1 MELSRGSKCRYY
13 EQLYETNLGWRW
25 IPPRSKWRPSSGR
38 VWTQRLTWKCWTG
51 SPRNSTHAWAA
62 MGGADGPRFIRI
74 ANQYLFEELGFRG
87 NDTDYY
93 DPANSCLDLVLDRR
107 TGIPISLSVV
117 YIEVARR
124 LARPVWGIGLP
135 GHFVVQYSDLEY
147 STYIDPFHR
156 GKLLTEDDCAKL
168 AREIT
173 GVDPTSEPSTLA
185 PVGTRYI
192 LVRMLNNLR
201 SAYFRVKQYGKAAT
215 ILDLLVEAFP
225 DNADYYKTRGVARLH
240 LREFVARK
248 ARFGE
253 ISENLAERGRQS
265 GNHRDNSKRSI
276 AGLGDSIEGASQEP
290 MNRRTE

>member
-1 MELSRGSKCRYY
+1 MEMQELRAALRDEPGVALDVAALELAAIERPGLDAAPYLEMLDRIASELDTR
-13 EQLYETNLGWRW
+13 LGR
-25 IPPRSKWRPSSGR
+25 
-38 VWTQRLTWKCWTG
+38 Q
-51 SPRNSTHAWAA
+51 
-62 MGGADGPRFIRI
+62 GGADGRRFVRI
-74 ANQYLFEELGFRG
+74 ANEYLFEELGFRG

-93 DPANSCLDLVLDRR
+93 DPSNSCLDVVLDRR

-147 STYIDPFHR
+147 STYIDSFHAGR
-156 GKLLTEDDCAKL
+156 LLTEEDCGKL

-173 GVDPTSEPSTLA
+173 GVDAASAPSTLA

-201 SAYFRVKQYGKAAT
+201 SAYFRVKQYAKAAAVM
-215 ILDLLVEAFP
+215 DLLVEAFP

-240 LREFVARK
+240 LREFVAAKRDLERYLK
-248 ARFGE
+248 LAPNAEDRAE
-253 ISENLAERGRQS
+253 ITRQLEAIHRWLGRL
-265 GNHRDNSKRSI
+265 N
-276 AGLGDSIEGASQEP
+276 
-290 MNRRTE
+290 

>member
-1 MELSRGSKCRYY
+1 MQVLRAALRGEPGVALDIAALEMAAIDRPGLDSAPYLAMLDRIAVELDTR
-13 EQLYETNLGWRW
+13 LG
-25 IPPRSKWRPSSGR
+25 GH
-38 VWTQRLTWKCWTG
+38 V
-51 SPRNSTHAWAA
+51 A
-62 MGGADGPRFIRI
+62 ADGPRFVRI
-74 ANQYLFEELGFRG
+74 ANQYLFDELGFRG

-93 DPANSCLDLVLDRR
+93 DPCNSCLDVVLDRR

-124 LARPVWGIGLP
+124 LAKPVWGIGLP

-147 STYIDPFHR
+147 STYIDPFHA
-156 GKLLTEDDCAKL
+156 GKLLTEDDCTKL

-215 ILDLLVEAFP
+215 VMDLLVEAFP

-240 LREFVARK
+240 LREFVAAKRDLEQYLK
-248 ARFGE
+248 ISPNAEDRAE
-253 ISENLAERGRQS
+253 ITRQLEAIHRWLGRL
-265 GNHRDNSKRSI
+265 N
-276 AGLGDSIEGASQEP
+276 
-290 MNRRTE
+290 